1 MLPKKR
7 RITNKI
13 FTLINKQNKGK
24 NFFSPYMSLQL
35 IEAGGIET
43 IIENKK
49 NTGSKFATIVSKKTE
64 RLAVGRN
71 KIRRQVY
78 SLLRNNLKKIKSGFI
93 GVFFI
98 KKEFKKLK
106 FIQKENEVQKLLEKA
121 GLLLKP

>member
-1 MLPKKR
+1 
-7 RITNKI
+7 
-13 FTLINKQNKGK
+13 
-24 NFFSPYMSLQL
+24 MSLQL

-49 NTGSKFATIVSKKTE
+49 NTGSKVATIVSKKTE